1 MIKGIY
7 LAGRSLNTRTKNM
20 DIIANNLANISTT
33 GYKREVP
40 FSEILTAEGKTTIRK
55 FTDYKQGE
63 LLPTSNP
70 FDLGVFGNGAFVVQT
85 DRGEELTRDGRFK
98 IDEKGSLVT
107 NDGNKVMGKNGEINI
122 SDLMLGQDQ
131 TISVTSQGE
140 IKVGKNIVDTLL
152 MAKLD
157 GSREYKRTSGSN
169 FTPADGELDYANEEE
184 YQITQGF
191 LEESNINPIIEMEA
205 MIQIN
210 HDYGSSHKVINIL
223 DQSLEKANEM
233 GRV

>member
-1 MIKGIY
+1 MIKGIFM
-7 LAGRSLNTRTKNM
+7 AARSLNTRTKNM
-20 DIIANNLANISTT
+20 DVIANNLANLSTT

-40 FSEILTAEGKTTIRK
+40 FSEVLTNEGQILIKK

-70 FDLGVFGNGAFVVQT
+70 LDLGVFGNSAFVIQT
-85 DRGEELTRDGRFK
+85 ERGQELTRDGRFK
-98 IDEKGSLVT
+98 LNDEGSLVT
-107 NDGNKVMGKNGEINI
+107 NDGNKVMGQNGEINI
-122 SDLMLGQDQ
+122 SDQMLDKDQ
-131 TISVTSQGE
+131 TIYISSEGE
-140 IKVGKNIVDTLL
+140 LKVGDTVIDTFL

-157 GSREYKRTSGSN
+157 GSQEFKRTSGSN
-169 FTPADGELDYANEEE
+169 FISAEGNIEYANKSD
-184 YQITQGF
+184 YKINQGY

-210 HDYGSSHKVINIL
+210 NDYSSSHKVVNIL